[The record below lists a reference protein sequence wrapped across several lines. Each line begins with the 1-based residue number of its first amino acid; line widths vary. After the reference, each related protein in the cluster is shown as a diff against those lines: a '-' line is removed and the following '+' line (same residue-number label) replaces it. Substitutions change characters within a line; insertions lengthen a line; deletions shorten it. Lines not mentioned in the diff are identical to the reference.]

1 MSWPKYSHGSHT
13 HICFRVLGWNK
24 YSAATVTN
32 IWEVFHFCT
41 FSSADTFIQC
51 FSLSFY
57 TYVYTFSHAYCGF
70 VFLVLLIWIFHFFP
84 QQITAAFP
92 VTQIWTEFYFLF
104 QRSRKADLNSSVEA
118 AELFISLTLCQL
130 PHLCRGM
137 FYSFISFRDLLCT
150 CFYH

>member
-1 MSWPKYSHGSHT
+1 MALTSEGFSTAAHFLLLMHLFGVPIYHLIRVYVHT
-13 HICFRVLGWNK
+13 HIPWVCIFYLFILLSG
-24 YSAATVTN
+24 
-32 IWEVFHFCT
+32 
-41 FSSADTFIQC
+41 FSIFI
-51 FSLSFY
+51 
-57 TYVYTFSHAYCGF
+57 
-70 VFLVLLIWIFHFFP
+70 FFP

-92 VTQIWTEFYFLF
+92 VTEIWTEFYFLF
-104 QRSRKADLNSSVEA
+104 QRSRKADPNSSVEA

>member
-1 MSWPKYSHGSHT
+1 MTLTSERFSTSACFLLLIHLFSVSIYHLICMYTHSHT
-13 HICFRVLGWNK
+13 HTVVL
-24 YSAATVTN
+24 Y
-32 IWEVFHFCT
+32 F
-41 FSSADTFIQC
+41 
-51 FSLSFY
+51 L
-57 TYVYTFSHAYCGF
+57 GF
-70 VFLVLLIWIFHFFP
+70 NLDSP
-84 QQITAAFP
+84 PCQQITAAFP